1 MTLLQ
6 EKNGFRVGDRVK
18 LPFDETGTI
27 KRIEEVM
34 WLTKYWVRIRK
45 ATMNKTNEIHDYF
58 ERHIEL
64 EENGRN

>member
-6 EKNGFRVGDRVK
+6 EKNGFKVGDRVK

-45 ATMNKTNEIHDYF
+45 ATFNKTNEVHDFF

-64 EENGRN
+64 EE